1 MSGREY
7 RHWDCFCARALRY
20 GDIRAAGMLLFVL
33 VQIVQVVVPILP
45 GGISCLGGVLL
56 YGPWTGFLLNYIGI
70 CIGSA
75 AAFGISKTL
84 GRAAFEKLF
93 AEKQIRKFELW
104 TQKGGKF
111 LKLFAAAIFFPV
123 APDDLLCYLAGTTA
137 MTWRQFLCVIVLGK
151 PFSIALYSLGLTK
164 LFQLFL

>member
-45 GGISCLGGVLL
+45 GGISCLAGVLL

-93 AEKQIRKFELW
+93 AEKQIRKFEL
-104 TQKGGKF
+104 
-111 LKLFAAAIFFPV
+111 
-123 APDDLLCYLAGTTA
+123 
-137 MTWRQFLCVIVLGK
+137 
-151 PFSIALYSLGLTK
+151 
-164 LFQLFL
+164 